1 MGKLQITSGEPNKGE
16 NSKKSS
22 KRGSIDDIDSCD
34 DDDESIQSS
43 DWKAYICHVELICC
57 CGLQVF

>member
-1 MGKLQITSGEPNKGE
+1 MGTLQITSGEPNRGE

-22 KRGSIDDIDSCD
+22 KKGSIDDLDSYD
-34 DDDESIQSS
+34 DDDESNQSS
-43 DWKAYICHVELICC
+43 DWKANICHGELICG